1 LPELWDFIAW
11 KIVGHWCVPKLYNY
25 MAFQPFDFERTWWRL
40 FWAYLMKVIL
50 SVPDEGYFEHTWW
63 RLFWAYLMTVILSVP
78 DEGYFERTWWR
89 LFWVY
94 LMKVILSVPDEG
106 YFECTWWRLFWAYL
120 MKGYFRKASC
130 TLDLISTFFYC
141 MLSHVYLNWFSSS
154 HTRLLGMML
163 RGSIYILTSS
173 TLVVR
178 EFWVYVQA
186 YHAHIRSCLFL
197 LS

>member
-1 LPELWDFIAW
+1 MPELWDFIAW

-63 RLFWAYLMTVILSVP
+63 RLFWAYLMTVILSIP

-94 LMKVILSVPDEG
+94 LMKVILSIPDE
-106 YFECTWWRLFWAYL
+106 RLFQKNI
-120 MKGYFRKASC
+120 M
-130 TLDLISTFFYC
+130 
-141 MLSHVYLNWFSSS
+141 
-154 HTRLLGMML
+154 HTRFD
-163 RGSIYILTSS
+163 IYVFIACFLMF
-173 TLVVR
+173 TL
-178 EFWVYVQA
+178 
-186 YHAHIRSCLFL
+186 IDFL
-197 LS
+197 LAIPDY